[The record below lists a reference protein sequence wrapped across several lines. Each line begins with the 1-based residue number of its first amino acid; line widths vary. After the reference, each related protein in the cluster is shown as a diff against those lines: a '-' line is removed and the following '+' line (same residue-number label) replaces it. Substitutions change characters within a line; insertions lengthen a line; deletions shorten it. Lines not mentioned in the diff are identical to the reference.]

1 MTHAQFSIRHLVCAG
16 LFLACAAS
24 LSAATSPAA
33 AQGTVAQREA
43 CEGDAFKFCSEFI
56 PIVHMIENCLT
67 RNIRK
72 LTPACQVQMR
82 GGAPVSRPRR

>member
-1 MTHAQFSIRHLVCAG
+1 MTDAKSTFRRATYVAL
-16 LFLACAAS
+16 LLT
-24 LSAATSPAA
+24 SAAVLAGTTSPAV

-56 PIVHMIENCLT
+56 PFVHAIENCLA

-82 GGAPVSRPRR
+82 GGSPAARRR

>member
-1 MTHAQFSIRHLVCAG
+1 MTNIQLAFRRAACAG
-16 LFLACAAS
+16 LLFAG
-24 LSAATSPAA
+24 ATIFAGTLSPAA

-56 PIVHMIENCLT
+56 PFVHAIENCLSRT
-67 RNIRK
+67 VRR

-82 GGAPVSRPRR
+82 GGTPAPRQRR

>member
-1 MTHAQFSIRHLVCAG
+1 MTVAKSSCRRAIYAALLLAG
-16 LFLACAAS
+16 GALFAG
-24 LSAATSPAA
+24 SASPAA

-56 PIVHMIENCLT
+56 PFVHAIENCLS
-67 RNIRK
+67 RNLRK

-82 GGAPVSRPRR
+82 GGSAASRRR